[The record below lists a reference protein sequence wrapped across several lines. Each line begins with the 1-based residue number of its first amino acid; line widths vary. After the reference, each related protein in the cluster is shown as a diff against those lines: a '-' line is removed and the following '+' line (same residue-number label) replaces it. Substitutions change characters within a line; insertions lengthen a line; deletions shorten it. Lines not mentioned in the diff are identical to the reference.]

1 MICFF
6 TLALGLA
13 VGPVPSLQAQTNQA
27 VGDWQT
33 VERIP
38 VGTKIKVV
46 AINRRNFGNCFLD
59 RVTDDELDCT
69 TKGHFEFQKR
79 YRRSDVGAVYLGQHT
94 IAIGIAFGA
103 AAGATLGALHPG
115 NVSPRGFVALEGAG
129 AGALFGSLAGVLADP
144 FVHGRLVY
152 RVANDPYSS
161 RRREEPQG
169 SD

>member
-1 MICFF
+1 MICCF
-6 TLALGLA
+6 TLVLGLA
-13 VGPVPSLQAQTNQA
+13 VGPVPSLQAQTNAA

-38 VGTKIKVV
+38 IGTKIKVV

-69 TKGHFEFQKR
+69 TRGHFGFENR

-94 IAIGIAFGA
+94 IAIGIGVGA

-115 NVSPRGFVALEGAG
+115 DVSPRGFVALEGAG
-129 AGALFGSLAGVLADP
+129 AGALFGGVLGLFADP

-152 RVANDPYSS
+152 RVAGDTYSS